1 MHGDLLHT
9 ALIEDLN
16 RLACAADQERL
27 GGDVSRA
34 REALDGLRW
43 IDTTEL
49 PRWRRQGWLDRRE
62 SDLIEQFFRFA
73 SGRLGQIPS
82 DQDPLAFAR
91 ADPGWQAVRERAV
104 ELIAALDAFV
114 DIGVPGW
121 GHQYKARARVRAR
134 HAT

>member
-16 RLACAADQERL
+16 RLACPAEQDRLAAEA
-27 GGDVSRA
+27 SRA

-49 PRWRRQGWLDRRE
+49 PRWQRQGWLDRRE

-73 SGRLGQIPS
+73 GERLGVIPS
-82 DQDPLAFAR
+82 DQDPLDFTR

-104 ELIAALDAFV
+104 ELVVALDAFV

-121 GHQYKARARVRAR
+121 GRQYKAQARD
-134 HAT
+134 AT